1 MSNNRL
7 PSGWHRDFDRLLR
20 VLGYSLDDSHGRTH
34 LTYRHPEHPGVFTVA
49 CTPGDGRTE
58 VNLLTQLRRRHPDH
72 PALTRNVRSRTA
84 ADRKRRRRKNR
95 AARMTLVRE
104 TETGVVELFTRP
116 EKTACIDCGRRWL
129 SDLDPRQRTCPA
141 CDGEVVFG
149 QTEERWAA

>member
-1 MSNNRL
+1 MTQISTDL
-7 PSGWHRDFDRLLR
+7 QRLLKA
-20 VLGYSLDDSHGRTH
+20 LGYTHERGHRWTHPAAGVMTTSL
-34 LTYRHPEHPGVFTVA
+34 
-49 CTPGDGRTE
+49 TPSDWRVERNTIAE
-58 VNLLTQLRRRHPDH
+58 LRRRHPDH
-72 PALTRNVRSRTA
+72 PALVRQVRSQSATE
-84 ADRKRRRRKNR
+84 RKRRRRKNR

>member
-1 MSNNRL
+1 MTQISTDL
-7 PSGWHRDFDRLLR
+7 QRLLTA
-20 VLGYSLDDSHGRTH
+20 LGYTHERGHRWTHPAAGVMTTSL
-34 LTYRHPEHPGVFTVA
+34 
-49 CTPGDGRTE
+49 TPSDWRVERNTIAE
-58 VNLLTQLRRRHPDH
+58 LRRRHPDH
-72 PALTRNVRSRTA
+72 PALARQVRSQSATE
-84 ADRKRRRRKNR
+84 RKRRRRKNR
-95 AARMTLVRE
+95 TSRMTLVRE

>member
-1 MSNNRL
+1 MTQISTDL
-7 PSGWHRDFDRLLR
+7 QRLLKA
-20 VLGYSLDDSHGRTH
+20 LGYTHERGHRWTHPAAGVMTTSL
-34 LTYRHPEHPGVFTVA
+34 
-49 CTPGDGRTE
+49 TPSDWRVERNTIAE
-58 VNLLTQLRRRHPDH
+58 LRRRHPDH
-72 PALTRNVRSRTA
+72 PALARRVRSQSATE
-84 ADRKRRRRKNR
+84 RKRRRRKNR
-95 AARMTLVRE
+95 TSRMTLVRE

>member
-1 MSNNRL
+1 MTQISTDL
-7 PSGWHRDFDRLLR
+7 QRLLKA
-20 VLGYSLDDSHGRTH
+20 LGYTHERGHRWTHPAAGVMTTSL
-34 LTYRHPEHPGVFTVA
+34 
-49 CTPGDGRTE
+49 TPSDWRVERNTIAE
-58 VNLLTQLRRRHPDH
+58 LRRRHPDH
-72 PALTRNVRSRTA
+72 PALARQVRSQSATE
-84 ADRKRRRRKNR
+84 RKRRRRKNR